1 LREECGWVE
10 HPAPSSDTYYI
21 SRKIKGLPFPR
32 LDGCRDSLIHTL
44 SDNDR
49 CGPSRLEFESVGAA
63 WEAVG
68 RDLESLRSERCTL
81 EDEVY
86 LLESVLHRPWI
97 PRDEVDTR
105 DHIDFVA
112 DTVTEY
118 GIYEDFVSGKPVYM
132 DRYRGHVTRRA
143 LGARL
148 LKSLGRTL
156 YFDIGAD
163 GRAENVSFELGRFTK
178 GLTDPRNWP
187 RGVLPTDMSAKISE
201 QEDLPGG
208 LEVTYRIFQL
218 PSETAAR

>member
-1 LREECGWVE
+1 M
-10 HPAPSSDTYYI
+10 
-21 SRKIKGLPFPR
+21 
-32 LDGCRDSLIHTL
+32 
-44 SDNDR
+44 
-49 CGPSRLEFESVGAA
+49 GAA
-63 WEAVG
+63 WEAVR
-68 RDLESLRSERCTL
+68 RDLESLQSERCAL
-81 EDEVY
+81 EDEVH

-132 DRYRGHVTRRA
+132 DRYRGRVARRA
-143 LGARL
+143 LGPYL
-148 LKSLGRTL
+148 LKALGRAM

-163 GRAENVSFELGRFTK
+163 GCVKNVSFEQGFRTK
-178 GLTDPRNWP
+178 WFGNPRNWS

-201 QEDLPGG
+201 REDLPNG
-208 LEVTYRIFQL
+208 LKVTYRIFQL